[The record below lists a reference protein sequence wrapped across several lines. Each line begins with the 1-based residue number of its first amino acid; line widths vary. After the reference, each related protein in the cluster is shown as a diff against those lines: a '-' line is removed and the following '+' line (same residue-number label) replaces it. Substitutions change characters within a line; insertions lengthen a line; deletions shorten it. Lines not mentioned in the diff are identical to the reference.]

1 MTPTLTVLMTTY
13 HGTSAADFERSVASI
28 TDQTRS
34 PDQFLIIVDGP
45 VPDDLDAAIRAAQE
59 GTRGVEVEWLPE
71 NLGSG
76 PASQVGLDRATGD
89 FVARQDSD
97 DISLPE
103 RLERQM
109 RLIAEHSL
117 DLVGSSLLEFEGSP
131 DNVVGLRSAP
141 ETQEGINARLKVNNP
156 INNPS
161 VVFRRELA
169 VRVGGY
175 VDVPYHEDYDLMA
188 RLLVAG
194 ARAENIAEP
203 LVLFNA
209 GDGMVSRRA
218 GRQMLKHELAMQRRL
233 KEAGVIGPVLFAR
246 NLVLR
251 GTFRLLPG
259 WMIRPVYGALFRRD
273 HVPVAPVTRA

>member
-1 MTPTLTVLMTTY
+1 MTTY
-13 HGTSAADFERSVASI
+13 RGTSAADFERSVASI
-28 TDQTRS
+28 LGQTRS
-34 PDQFLIIVDGP
+34 PDQFLIVVDGP
-45 VPDDLDAAIRAAQE
+45 VPDDLDAAIRAARD
-59 GTRGVEVEWLPE
+59 GGHGVEVEWLPE
-71 NLGSG
+71 NVGSG
-76 PASQVGLDRATGD
+76 LASQAGLARATGD

-97 DISLPE
+97 DISLPH

-109 RLIAEHSL
+109 QLVDEHSL
-117 DLVGSSLLEFEGSP
+117 DLVGSALLEFEGSP
-131 DNVVGLRSAP
+131 DHVVGLRSAP

-156 INNPS
+156 MNNPS

-233 KEAGVIGPVLFAR
+233 RSTGVIGPVLFVR

-251 GTFRLLPG
+251 GSFRLLPG
-259 WMIRPVYGALFRRD
+259 WLVRPAYSVLFRRE
-273 HVPVAPVTRA
+273 PVAAASGTRE